1 MRDSARHYLQ
11 TFLSVVQD
19 LSRCLP
25 RRPRPLGLGTL
36 YAGATNICNAKC
48 VFCAYKTST
57 SPRGHLPFEIFKKA
71 ADDYVELG
79 GRSISFT
86 PTVGDPLVDP
96 GLFEKIKYA
105 LGLKSIER
113 VNFYTNGILLAT
125 NYNYRSLVD
134 LRVPE
139 IHISMPQPERSA
151 YQEIYGVD
159 AYPQLLEGLK
169 LFLEYNRSQGEPCS
183 IQIDFRLSIP
193 ASQIVKTADFV
204 AFIQPYLSRKVT
216 MTYMPNYD
224 NWGGMIQEKH
234 LPGAMRM
241 RRIPAVKTV
250 MCRRMEDPCG
260 CVPAGCKRPN
270 STNWLLVIS
279 NSSLSK
285 RSYNPLKQ
293 RRREIL
299 FVVESYYPC
308 AAIVVCTKPHGFSRL
323 RTLLVQTAELRK
335 AG

>member
-250 MCRRMEDPCG
+250 MCRRMEDVAILWDGSVRLCA
-260 CVPAGCKRPN
+260 CRLQK
-270 STNWLLVIS
+270 TEFDELVVGHLEFQ
-279 NSSLSK
+279 SLKEILQSPK
-285 RSYNPLKQ
+285 AEAARDSF
-293 RRREIL
+293 RRREL
-299 FVVESYYPC
+299 LP
-308 AAIVVCTKPHGFSRL
+308 VCRDCSLYETTWF
-323 RTLLVQTAELRK
+323 
-335 AG
+335 

>member
-25 RRPRPLGLGTL
+25 RRPRPLRLGTL
-36 YAGATNICNAKC
+36 YAGATNICNARC

-71 ADDYVELG
+71 ADDYVALG

-125 NYNYRSLVD
+125 NNNYRSLVD

-139 IHISMPQPERSA
+139 IHISMPQPDRSA
-151 YQEIYGVD
+151 YQKIYGVD

-204 AFIQPYLSRKVT
+204 AFIQPHLSRKVT

-234 LPGAMRM
+234 LLGAMRM
-241 RRIPAVKTV
+241 RRIPTVKTV
-250 MCRRMEDPCG
+250 MCRRMEDVAILWDGSVRLCA
-260 CVPAGCKRPN
+260 CRLQK
-270 STNWLLVIS
+270 TEFDELVVG
-279 NSSLSK
+279 NLELQSLKEILQSPK
-285 RSYNPLKQ
+285 ADAARASF
-293 RRREIL
+293 RRREL
-299 FVVESYYPC
+299 LP
-308 AAIVVCTKPHGFSRL
+308 VCRDCSLYETTWF
-323 RTLLVQTAELRK
+323 
-335 AG
+335 

>member
-139 IHISMPQPERSA
+139 IHISIPQPERSA

-250 MCRRMEDPCG
+250 MCRRMEDVAILWDGSVRLCA
-260 CVPAGCKRPN
+260 CRLQK
-270 STNWLLVIS
+270 TEFDELVVGHLEFQ
-279 NSSLSK
+279 SLKEILQSPK
-285 RSYNPLKQ
+285 AEAARDSF
-293 RRREIL
+293 RRREL
-299 FVVESYYPC
+299 LP
-308 AAIVVCTKPHGFSRL
+308 VCRDCSLYETTWF
-323 RTLLVQTAELRK
+323 
-335 AG
+335 